1 MGLQSQYQIESVG
14 LMERKDLQ
22 GLTIEELKQ
31 FAAELGEA
39 PFRGKQLFKWI
50 HKGARD
56 FSVMTDFSEKLRE
69 KLQQN
74 AYIGG
79 VSVEKIQHDKKDGT
93 RKFLY
98 GLQDG
103 NAVEGVF
110 MKYSYGNS
118 LCVSSQVGC
127 RMGCAFC
134 ASALHGLVRNLTAG
148 EMLSQVYEAER
159 VTGEKI
165 NHIVVMGMGEPF
177 DNYENL
183 RRFLELLHHKDG
195 KNMSYRHMTVSTSG
209 ILPGIRRFAED
220 FPQANL
226 AISLHRAEDKGR
238 SSIMP
243 VNRAYPLAE
252 LLQTARE
259 YAEKTGRRVTFE
271 YTLISGEND
280 RPKDVELLQQKLTG
294 MLCHVNLIPLNE
306 VKETGFLGSSRRRAE
321 EVAAQLERAGIP
333 ATVRRELGSEI
344 DGACGQLRLKE
355 KSFENHS
362 E

>member
-1 MGLQSQYQIESVG
+1 MGIQDQERQERVG
-14 LMERKDLQ
+14 DMQRKDLQ
-22 GLTIEELKQ
+22 GLTIEELKH
-31 FAAELGEA
+31 FAVQLEEA
-39 PFRGKQLFKWI
+39 PFRGKQLFRWI
-50 HKGARD
+50 NKGVRD
-56 FSVMTDFSEKLRE
+56 FDLMTDFSQSLRVKLNE
-69 KLQQN
+69 A

-93 RKFLY
+93 HKFLY
-98 GLQDG
+98 GLEDG
-103 NAVEGVF
+103 QSVEGVF
-110 MKYSYGNS
+110 MEYSYGNS
-118 LCVSSQVGC
+118 LCVSSQVSC
-127 RMGCAFC
+127 RMGCVFC

-183 RRFLELLHHKDG
+183 KRFLEILHHEDG

-209 ILPGIRRFAED
+209 VLPGIRRFAAD

-226 AISLHRAEDKGR
+226 AISLHCAEDGGR
-238 SSIMP
+238 SRIMP
-243 VNRAYPLAE
+243 VNKAYPLAE

-259 YAEKTGRRVTFE
+259 SAQSTGRRITFE
-271 YTLISGEND
+271 YALIAGEND
-280 RPKDVELLQQKLTG
+280 RPEDVKLLQQKLAG

-306 VKETGFLGSSRRRAE
+306 VKETGLSGSSRTRAE
-321 EVAAQLERAGIP
+321 QIASQLEKGGVP

-355 KSFENHS
+355 KIGNQTE
-362 E
+362 